1 MATSTY
7 PIILAHGIARFDVLT
22 NNLFKVDNSDQKDEF
37 HYFRNI
43 RTFLKSHGFSVHHT
57 DVDWDGRLVSR
68 GGELKDQVEAIL
80 QSTGSPRAHIIGHSM
95 GGLDARQMLWANRE
109 AAFHEKI
116 ASLTT
121 IGAPHHGTP
130 FADFLAQGLAAD
142 ALALGIAFEGILDL
156 RTEAMEVFNAKVSDW
171 ERQNGVRYR
180 AYAGQ
185 QELIHI
191 FSPLKFSWLIIRSA
205 AGDNDGFVP
214 VSSARWNDDY
224 FVPPV
229 LDADH
234 LNQIG
239 WWDDSEAWRGVGPDE
254 LEDRIQTLYLDIA
267 RGLAHEFPL
276 DEAE

>member
-1 MATSTY
+1 MLS
-7 PIILAHGIARFDVLT
+7 
-22 NNLFKVDNSDQKDEF
+22 NNLFKIDNNDQKDEF

-43 RTFLKSHGFSVHHT
+43 RTFLQSHDFSVHHT
-57 DVDWDGRLVSR
+57 NVDWDGTLVR
-68 GGELKDQVEAIL
+68 RARELKDQVAAIL
-80 QSTGSPRAHIIGHSM
+80 QSTASDRVHIIGHSM

-109 AAFHEKI
+109 EAFHEKI

-130 FADFLAQGLAAD
+130 FADFLSKGLAED
-142 ALALGIAFEGILDL
+142 ALALGLAFEGLLDL
-156 RTEAMEVFNAKVSDW
+156 RTEAMEAFNTEVSGW

-185 QELIHI
+185 QDLIHI
-191 FSPLKFSWLIIRSA
+191 FSPLKFSWLLIRSA
-205 AGDNDGFVP
+205 AGANDGFVP
-214 VSSARWNDDY
+214 VSSARWNDEY

-239 WWDDSEAWRGVGPDE
+239 WWDDSEAWRGVEPAE
-254 LEDRIQTLYLDIA
+254 LEDRIKQLYLDIA
-267 RGLAHEFPL
+267 HALAQDFPL
-276 DEAE
+276 D